1 MSNQLVSIVIPTYN
15 RSEYLSESIDSVL
28 RQTYKDWE
36 LIIVDDGSTDSTP
49 KLMEYYLKLD
59 ERIKYYRKKNE
70 GIAKTRNFGIKK
82 SQGEYISVHDSD
94 DIMMPKKLAL
104 SLRKLNKTN
113 ADFVYTSYFM
123 MDNDSKPYGVHQ
135 PPYKITI
142 QQIIDNAAF
151 PHITILAK
159 RKCFIENPYRNEL
172 KVNDDMGLCADFYMA
187 GYKFERIKEPLSM
200 VRYHNT
206 RISIGKVKEIEKITK
221 QIQKE
226 LIDSGVS

>member
-1 MSNQLVSIVIPTYN
+1 MISIVVPTYN

-59 ERIKYYRKKNE
+59 ERIKYYKKKNE

-159 RKCFIENPYRNEL
+159 RKCFIENPYRNYL
-172 KVNDDMGLCADFYMA
+172 KYNDDAFLTWDFYKA
-187 GYKFERIKEPLSM
+187 GYKWARISEPLSM

-206 RISIGKVKEIEKITK
+206 RISIGKDKEIRRISEEMRQEAI
-221 QIQKE
+221 E
-226 LIDSGVS
+226 SGIK

>member
-1 MSNQLVSIVIPTYN
+1 
-15 RSEYLSESIDSVL
+15 
-28 RQTYKDWE
+28 
-36 LIIVDDGSTDSTP
+36 
-49 KLMEYYLKLD
+49 MEYYLKLD
-59 ERIKYYRKKNE
+59 ERIKYYKKKNE

-159 RKCFIENPYRNEL
+159 RKCFIENPYRNYL
-172 KVNDDMGLCADFYMA
+172 KYNDDAFLTWDFYKA
-187 GYKFERIKEPLSM
+187 GYKWARISEPLSM

-206 RISIGKVKEIEKITK
+206 RISIGKDKEIRRISEEMRQEAI
-221 QIQKE
+221 E
-226 LIDSGVS
+226 SGIK

>member
-1 MSNQLVSIVIPTYN
+1 MISIVVPTYN

-159 RKCFIENPYRNEL
+159 RKCFIENPYRNYL
-172 KVNDDMGLCADFYMA
+172 KYNDDAFLTWDFYKA
-187 GYKFERIKEPLSM
+187 GYKWARISEPLSM

-206 RISIGKVKEIEKITK
+206 RISIGKDKEIRRISEEMRQEAI
-221 QIQKE
+221 E
-226 LIDSGVS
+226 SGIK